1 MLLPLLSNAGNTITQ
16 AIDLHSKLLAA
27 HTMLALPS
35 RSGDELNGAGMVTVA
50 AGPGGISV
58 PVAIVL
64 GLLSSFVQSLGLTL
78 QRLSHKS
85 ESARASSRQ
94 RTEWKRPLW
103 LVGFAI
109 FITANIGGTVFQID
123 ALPIVMLAPLGAVSL
138 LFNALL
144 ARFLLDDFFSWNMI
158 GGAVLIGYFGA
169 IQEQPHSLDEL
180 LALYSRPAFVA
191 FGSCFALS
199 LAGVLTGA
207 HLTEFALNKH
217 VRQLSSGELEGRSR
231 SLKRRRRKSS
241 SGSSASSTSS
251 DRSGAS
257 DGNGSS
263 RGGVRASLARRWSA
277 PSLAPL
283 VEVSESNSG
292 VATPVLARVD
302 EAARRQGIS
311 AVLDSQAY
319 HNGCCPPQGS
329 TLRQPVDAV
338 PQSPRKLARNASL
351 RAAAVS
357 KFLASAHA
365 ARRKL
370 MLSVAY
376 GAASGTLSGACLL
389 LAKSGVELLVK
400 TFEKDGEN
408 QFGRWQSWAIVA
420 TLGAAAIAQ
429 LWYLNKALK
438 LSDPTL
444 VCPLAFCAYNVA
456 SIMLGLMYFDQL
468 SALSALSLTAVVLGT
483 AVLLTG
489 VFLVSTHGSGKVPKQ
504 DATGAEGVSAY
515 GSIEQGEP
523 GSHSAQV
530 DDIESGLSISQNRH
544 ANGVEGVSSPAS
556 MENATETTALLA
568 SNAAGIAGPHLPPPS
583 APTPPSSAP
592 AQLVASD
599 GSPRTSPTS
608 SPLRSRSSVVPGKDG
623 RRMASSGGSNEVSSP
638 RSRRSRSRSASLIGG
653 LGLVVDPSLA
663 HEQRTSEVDGRARCF
678 SASHAQNSPSF
689 PRDQDEGVQE
699 IVLPIEGASSH
710 RNAESSRPGPQTASP
725 LMRSSSQGGAVGHE
739 SVGVPWSPIHSSRAL
754 ARGLYAT
761 FLSRGLSIGLSPSS
775 PGFYI
780 PGADAAEQLH
790 EATYARR
797 SGSAR
802 WNGRSRRTASEG
814 DASALNTS
822 GRDLDALGDQYARLD
837 SLAEESGSAF
847 DRVAMPALAGEP
859 DVAVPTERQ
868 DSARTL
874 EQPRG
879 TPSSQ
884 QLVDEEALST
894 SPPEASG
901 SAWQNLTRAASQTLD
916 IGALTQRLS
925 RLRRGLSGTSEERT

>member
-1 MLLPLLSNAGNTITQ
+1 
-16 AIDLHSKLLAA
+16 
-27 HTMLALPS
+27 MLALSS
-35 RSGDELNGAGMVTVA
+35 RSADELDGAGVVTVA

-109 FITANIGGTVFQID
+109 FITANIGGTVFQIG

-158 GGAVLIGYFGA
+158 GGTLLISLGAVLIGYFGA

-241 SGSSASSTSS
+241 SGSSVSSTSS
-251 DRSGAS
+251 DRSGTS

-311 AVLDSQAY
+311 AVLESQAY

-400 TFEKDGEN
+400 TFEKDGVN

-489 VFLVSTHGSGKVPKQ
+489 VFLVSTHGSSKTPKQ

-515 GSIEQGEP
+515 GSIEQTFAGEP
-523 GSHSAQV
+523 GSHSVQV
-530 DDIESGLSISQNRH
+530 ADIESGLCASQNRH
-544 ANGVEGVSSPAS
+544 TNGVEGVSSPTS

-592 AQLVASD
+592 AHLSSSD
-599 GSPRTSPTS
+599 GSPHTSPTS
-608 SPLRSRSSVVPGKDG
+608 SPLRSRSSIGVGKDG
-623 RRMASSGGSNEVSSP
+623 RRIASSGGSNEVSSP

-663 HEQRTSEVDGRARCF
+663 HEQRTSEVDRHVRCF

-699 IVLPIEGASSH
+699 VVLPIEGASSY
-710 RNAESSRPGPQTASP
+710 RNAENSHPGPRTAPP
-725 LMRSSSQGGAVGHE
+725 LVRSSSQGGAADNE

-780 PGADAAEQLH
+780 PGADAVEQLH

-797 SGSAR
+797 SGPAR

-814 DASALNTS
+814 DASGLNTS
-822 GRDLDALGDQYARLD
+822 GRDWDAQGDQYARLD

-847 DRVAMPALAGEP
+847 DRVAMPAVAGEP
-859 DVAVPTERQ
+859 EVAVPRERQ

-874 EQPRG
+874 QQPRG

-884 QLVDEEALST
+884 RLVDEEALST

-925 RLRRGLSGTSEERT
+925 RLRRGLSGTSEERI